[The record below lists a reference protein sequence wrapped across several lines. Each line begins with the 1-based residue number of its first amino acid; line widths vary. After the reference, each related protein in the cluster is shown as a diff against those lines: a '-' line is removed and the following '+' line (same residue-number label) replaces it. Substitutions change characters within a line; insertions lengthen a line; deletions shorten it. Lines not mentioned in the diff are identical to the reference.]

1 MQLKFQLVETGK
13 APRLQRYTVLVKYCC
28 LPGKGV
34 QCLGLL
40 VPVVLLIGVPVR
52 LGLIDPAHGVLI
64 HIKVAPD
71 NLVFFVFGIR
81 PDNDY
86 GSRIFG
92 KTCRQCSG
100 RPHIRSFSY

>member
-1 MQLKFQLVETGK
+1 M
-13 APRLQRYTVLVKYCC
+13 VKYCC

-86 GSRIFG
+86 GGRITTMAAG
-92 KTCRQCSG
+92 YSAKHAGNAPVG
-100 RPHIRSFSY
+100 RISEHFHID